1 MLLRVEGVQVVAVA
15 KGPAR
20 KPGMEQLFLAGHRRP
35 LILARDSAA
44 LHLVQQ
50 IRDEAH
56 RFAIA
61 GHRHKRGKARRTSLL
76 EAIPGLGPTA
86 LLRPWGAA
94 ARWGCRPE
102 RRRSTSP
109 ARR

>member
-1 MLLRVEGVQVVAVA
+1 
-15 KGPAR
+15 
-20 KPGMEQLFLAGHRRP
+20 MEQLFLAGHRRP
-35 LILARDSAA
+35 LILPRDSAA

-76 EAIPGLGPTA
+76 EAIPGLGPK
-86 LLRPWGAA
+86 
-94 ARWGCRPE
+94 
-102 RRRSTSP
+102 RRRSLLTTFGGMREVAAAGVDDL
-109 ARR
+109 ARVPGISRTLAERIYEALHPTD